1 MTDST
6 STGVTYDP
14 LHDIAEIAENI
25 ALVLPTIA
33 DIEMENSNDFWTFS
47 FTDES
52 LLELLE
58 KLAPESVTEGF
69 LDSFHEHIG
78 NLEGVSYVIDGE
90 IPLIRMDELTLLNL
104 GVWINRNTR

>member
-1 MTDST
+1 MTT
-6 STGVTYDP
+6 SITTGVIHDP

-25 ALVLPTIA
+25 SLVLPTIA
-33 DIEMENSNDFWTFS
+33 DIEMENTNDFWNFS

-58 KLAPESVTEGF
+58 KLAPGSVTEGF

-78 NLEGVSYVIDGE
+78 TLEGVKYIIDGE
-90 IPLIRMDELTLLNL
+90 LPLIRMDELTLLNL
-104 GVWINRNTR
+104 GVWIKRNAR